1 MRRQAAQNKF
11 VIILIGKNVDSRDMS
26 IYIDIIVNYWSFIT
40 KWLHNDNK
48 LELKKKNCELPK
60 KPITIRPKNRL
71 KSIDLVEE

>member
-48 LELKKKNCELPK
+48 LELKKKKL
-60 KPITIRPKNRL
+60 
-71 KSIDLVEE
+71 